1 LHTLTEKQV
10 TTLSEALGLIKGYVG
25 FLNAVPVVRSRTIPN
40 NNADT
45 RVLLESY
52 PAEGKRLD
60 QNFKKTTG
68 HLLGFVR
75 GGQSLGQVEEFVA
88 PEAT

>member
-1 LHTLTEKQV
+1 V
-10 TTLSEALGLIKGYVG
+10 TTPSEALGLIKGYVG
-25 FLNAVPVVRSRTIPN
+25 FLNAVLVVRSSPIPN
-40 NNADT
+40 DNTNT
-45 RVLLESY
+45 RVLLESH
-52 PAEGKRLD
+52 PAEGKWLD

-75 GGQSLGQVEEFVA
+75 GGQPLGQVEEFVT